1 MSNLWS
7 DADLHIHTSHSDG
20 TARVRDV
27 LEYVATQTDL
37 RVIAITDHDTITG
50 ALEARRLAPHYGIE
64 VIVGEEISTLDGH
77 LLALFVE
84 QHTPPRRPAAE
95 TIAAVHAQG
104 GLCIAPHPYGMLV
117 PSLGYRGLRER
128 AAGNNPEWPFDA
140 IESFNAS
147 LRLDSNNQTAHQV
160 SEALQLPVCGGSD
173 SHHLATIGT
182 GRTRFPGSTAADL
195 RVALQQRQTQAVGNS
210 WGFFRNL
217 ELLALMAGVRAQ
229 RVLRRA

>member
-1 MSNLWS
+1 MSKLWS

-20 TARVRDV
+20 TATVREV
-27 LEYVATQTDL
+27 LAYVATQTDL
-37 RVIAITDHDTITG
+37 RVIAITDHDTISG
-50 ALEARRLAPHYGIE
+50 ALEARRLAPHYGVE
-64 VIVGEEISTLDGH
+64 VIVGEEISTRDGH

-84 QHTPPRRPAAE
+84 QHTAPRRPVAE

-128 AAGNNPEWPFDA
+128 AAGSNPEWPFDA
-140 IESFNAS
+140 VEGFNAS
-147 LRLDSNNQTAHQV
+147 LRVDWNNRAAQRV
-160 SEALQLPVCGGSD
+160 SEELHLPVCGGSD

-182 GRTRFPGSTAADL
+182 GRTRFLGSSAADL
-195 RVALQQRQTQAVGNS
+195 RIALTQGQTQALGNP
-210 WGFFRNL
+210 WGLVRNL
-217 ELLALMAGVRAQ
+217 ELLALMAGERAQ

>member
-1 MSNLWS
+1 MSKLWS
-7 DADLHIHTSHSDG
+7 DADLHIHTDHSDG
-20 TARVRDV
+20 TATVQEV

-37 RVIAITDHDTITG
+37 RVIAITDHDTISG
-50 ALEARRLAPHYGIE
+50 ALEAHRLAPHYGID
-64 VIVGEEISTLDGH
+64 VIVGEEISTCDGH

-84 QHTPPRRPAAE
+84 QHVPPRRPVSE

-117 PSLGYRGLRER
+117 PSLGYRGLHRR
-128 AAGNNPEWPFDA
+128 AAGPQAEWPFDA

-147 LRLDSNNQTAHQV
+147 LRLPWNNRSAANVGQ
-160 SEALQLPVCGGSD
+160 ALGMALCGGSD
-173 SHHLATIGT
+173 SHHLATIGS
-182 GRTRFPGSTAADL
+182 GRTRFPGSSTADL
-195 RVALQQRQTQAVGNS
+195 RLALEQGQTQVIGSS
-210 WGFFRNL
+210 WGLFRNL

>member
-1 MSNLWS
+1 MSKLWS

-20 TARVRDV
+20 TASVRDV

-37 RVIAITDHDTITG
+37 RVIAITDHDTISG
-50 ALEARRLAPHYGIE
+50 ALEARRLASHYGIE

-84 QHTPPRRPAAE
+84 QPTLPRRPAAE
-95 TIAAVHAQG
+95 TITAVHAQG
-104 GLCIAPHPYGMLV
+104 GFCIAPHPYGMLV
-117 PSLGYRGLRER
+117 PSLGYHGLRER

-147 LRLDSNNQTAHQV
+147 LRLDWNNQAAHRV
-160 SEALQLPVCGGSD
+160 STELQLPVCGGSD

-195 RVALQQRQTQAVGNS
+195 RVALQQRQTQAVGNA
-210 WGFFRNL
+210 WGIFRNL
-217 ELLALMAGVRAQ
+217 ELLALMAGMRAQ